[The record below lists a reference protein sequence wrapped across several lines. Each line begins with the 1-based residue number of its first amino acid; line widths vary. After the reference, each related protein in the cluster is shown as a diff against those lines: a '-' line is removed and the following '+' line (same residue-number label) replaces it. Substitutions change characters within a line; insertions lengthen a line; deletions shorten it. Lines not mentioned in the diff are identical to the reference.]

1 MATQQQNGGFFNSV
15 PPQTGTAPSGGQNGA
30 YPGGQQQGA
39 PGASRG
45 GAASKGGPTYNFNF
59 GPKDGGGQQANGAR
73 GGSRIGQQQGQG
85 QGQNGG
91 RRGGTY
97 SPLADPEFFT
107 NDDVR
112 NYCEAARAAFIQLSF
127 DIAMA
132 AEVLNAVLKEVP
144 DPEGK
149 PFGSRMRARR
159 VTRRLSKV
167 ADDAKDA
174 AKNAAATYAA
184 FQREFSPEMQ
194 HNPRARGPQRRAFDF
209 NA

>member
-1 MATQQQNGGFFNSV
+1 MTSSSDQVRNFAQHQADQPFGPPQGDGFFNV
-15 PPQTGTAPSGGQNGA
+15 PPQN
-30 YPGGQQQGA
+30 GQQA
-39 PGASRG
+39 G
-45 GAASKGGPTYNFNF
+45 GRQRAQQPKEAPTYNFHF
-59 GPKDGGGQQANGAR
+59 GPKDDGGKRQGR
-73 GGSRIGQQQGQG
+73 GSGSRVGQGQQQGQG
-85 QGQNGG
+85 GG
-91 RRGGTY
+91 RRGSTH

-132 AEVLNAVLKEVP
+132 SEVLNAVLKEVP
-144 DPEGK
+144 DADGK

-167 ADDAKDA
+167 ADEAKNA

-184 FQREFSPEMQ
+184 FQREYSPEMQ
-194 HNPRARGPQRRAFDF
+194 HNPRARQQPGRRFDF

>member
-1 MATQQQNGGFFNSV
+1 MQQHDAHGFFHSV
-15 PPQTGTAPSGGQNGA
+15 PPQQGQQAGPQ
-30 YPGGQQQGA
+30 PGPTPGRGQQGA
-39 PGASRG
+39 
-45 GAASKGGPTYNFNF
+45 PTYNFNF
-59 GPKDGGGQQANGAR
+59 GKPGGAGTGAGGGQQGGR
-73 GGSRIGQQQGQG
+73 GTGGSRVGHGPQGQQ
-85 QGQNGG
+85 GG
-91 RRGGTY
+91 RRAGGPY

-107 NDDVR
+107 NADVR

-132 AEVLNAVLKEVP
+132 AEVLNATLQEVP

-149 PFGSRMRARR
+149 PFGSKLRARR
-159 VTRRLSKV
+159 VTKRLAKV

-194 HNPRARGPQRRAFDF
+194 HNPRAHRSTRRPFDF
-209 NA
+209 NG

>member
-1 MATQQQNGGFFNSV
+1 MAQQQTNGFFHNSN
-15 PPQTGTAPSGGQNGA
+15 PGAEEPSF
-30 YPGGQQQGA
+30 PRSQQARAAGHEQPKGA
-39 PGASRG
+39 PKGA
-45 GAASKGGPTYNFNF
+45 PTYNFHF
-59 GPKDGGGQQANGAR
+59 GPKDGGQQQAGSRGAN
-73 GGSRIGQQQGQG
+73 GSRIGQQQGQA
-85 QGQNGG
+85 GG
-91 RRGGTY
+91 RRSSTY
-97 SPLADPEFFT
+97 SPLSDPEFFT

-127 DIAMA
+127 DISMA
-132 AEVLNAVLKEVP
+132 AEILNAVLKEVP
-144 DPEGK
+144 DPDGRA
-149 PFGSRMRARR
+149 FGSRMRARR

-194 HNPRARGPQRRAFDF
+194 HNPRARQQPGRRFDF

>member
-1 MATQQQNGGFFNSV
+1 MAQQQSNGFFNAV
-15 PPQTGTAPSGGQNGA
+15 P
-30 YPGGQQQGA
+30 GQQHGG
-39 PGASRG
+39 PGAQEPSFPRNQQAKAAG
-45 GAASKGGPTYNFNF
+45 HEQPKGAPTYNFHF
-59 GPKDGGGQQANGAR
+59 GPKDNGGKRQGGPGN
-73 GGSRIGQQQGQG
+73 GSRVGQG
-85 QGQNGG
+85 QGGG
-91 RRGGTY
+91 RRGNTH

-132 AEVLNAVLKEVP
+132 SEVLNAVLKEVP
-144 DPEGK
+144 DAEGK

-167 ADDAKDA
+167 ADEAKSA

-184 FQREFSPEMQ
+184 FQREYSPEMQ
-194 HNPRARGPQRRAFDF
+194 HNPRARQQPGRPFDF